1 MGVTPSPGDV
11 VALVAAMPPPP
22 PLNASTA
29 TTPEL
34 QKILVAHQALEAAQA
49 AQDKKDASLAG
60 LLASAAND
68 QGQPAG
74 WQDLLADQVGNLQS
88 SGKQA

>member
-22 PLNASTA
+22 SLTASTA

-49 AQDKKDASLAG
+49 AQDKEDARLAG
-60 LLASAAND
+60 LLVSVAND

>member
-1 MGVTPSPGDV
+1 
-11 VALVAAMPPPP
+11 LVAAMPPPP

-29 TTPEL
+29 TPPQL

-49 AQDKKDASLAG
+49 AQDKEDARLAG
-60 LLASAAND
+60 LLASSND

-74 WQDLLADQVGNLQS
+74 WQDLLAEQVGNLKS
-88 SGKQA
+88 SGKQV